1 MNEIANWMRLTESQK
16 RRVIAV
22 LARRRLAI
30 TRTKGAHD

>member
-1 MNEIANWMRLTESQK
+1 MDEIANWMRLTEFQK

-30 TRTKGAHD
+30 TRTTLAHD